1 MQREVKTSRCSLKGD
16 TEEGGSPMAKEGKKK
31 PKKQARV
38 VPKVMQQGTYTP
50 WLFVIPALIII
61 LIYIAYPMAYTGYLS
76 LRNSDS
82 TAWASEA
89 CRDGQPCW
97 GVLENYRYALSSE
110 TMVRTFRN
118 NILWLLVLVLGVT
131 ALGLIVAI
139 LVDRVRYES
148 FAKALVFMPMAISFV
163 GAGVIW
169 GFVYSYP
176 VNPEDPS
183 APIIGLLNAVL
194 TGLGID
200 PIPWLSSPPLINNLS
215 LILVGIWLYVGFS
228 MTILSASIKS
238 VPSELLE
245 AARIDGAT
253 EWHVFWKITI
263 PIILPT
269 ITVVITTM
277 TIFSLKMFD
286 LVYVMTG
293 GNFETDVIANRM
305 YQEMY
310 VNFETG
316 RSAAIAIVLLV
327 LIIPVLIYN
336 VRRFQE
342 QEAIR

>member
-1 MQREVKTSRCSLKGD
+1 
-16 TEEGGSPMAKEGKKK
+16 
-31 PKKQARV
+31 
-38 VPKVMQQGTYTP
+38 
-50 WLFVIPALIII
+50 
-61 LIYIAYPMAYTGYLS
+61 
-76 LRNSDS
+76 
-82 TAWASEA
+82 
-89 CRDGQPCW
+89 
-97 GVLENYRYALSSE
+97 
-110 TMVRTFRN
+110 
-118 NILWLLVLVLGVT
+118 VLGVT